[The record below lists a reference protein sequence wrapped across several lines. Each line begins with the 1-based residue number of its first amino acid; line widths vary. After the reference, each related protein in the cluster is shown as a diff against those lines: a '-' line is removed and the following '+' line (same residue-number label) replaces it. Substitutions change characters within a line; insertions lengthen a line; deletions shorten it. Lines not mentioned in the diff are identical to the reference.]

1 MKVYDIISEAPR
13 EPHSRTLAPDA
24 GIDTQL
30 NRHYLPKYTASERAV
45 MSRYVQDSSF
55 INGMMFSKDAAQ
67 HMTDPS
73 MAWAKDVVQQLDTIA
88 QKHVTPADMTVY
100 RGLPVQPNLE
110 KGNSFTSKGFI
121 STSVTPE
128 FAKDWAAMQARGRAR
143 KIEKNPKA
151 FSKFIQPT
159 YSHIMQIT
167 VPKGTPG
174 FFPNSGPQKEWVA
187 PRDSKLTVNPR
198 PQIDHAAKTVTW
210 QANLVSAPRVPILPT
225 QSTASKLVANTVEAS
240 KRLDTPTAIKTLQAT
255 GKVLITAGIVTEIY
269 RGFEQIQSLPPDM
282 PNAEYQKEVEKIV
295 ARLVAEF
302 GLVYVAAL
310 AGSWIAGLAATALIP
325 GLGTIAG
332 AIVGFVAGGAA
343 GYLALNFAG
352 DSVRS
357 IAEKIVA
364 VRTKLVKA

>member
-13 EPHSRTLAPDA
+13 EPHSRPLAPDA

-30 NRHYLPKYTASERAV
+30 NRHYLPKYTAAERAA
-45 MSRYVQDSSF
+45 MNRYVTDSSF
-55 INGMMFSKDAAQ
+55 INGMMFSKDSAQ
-67 HMTDPS
+67 HISNPDNQII
-73 MAWAKDVVQQLDTIA
+73 KDLVQQLDSVA

-110 KGNSFTSKGFI
+110 RGNTFTSKGFM

-128 FAKDWAAMQARGRAR
+128 FAKEWAGSQAHYRS
-143 KIEKNPKA
+143 KKLKKNPKA

-174 FFPNSGPQKEWVA
+174 FYPNSGLQKEWVA
-187 PRDSKLTVNPR
+187 PRDSKLTVNPK

-210 QANLVSAPRVPILPT
+210 KADLVSAPRVPVLPT
-225 QSTASKLVANTVEAS
+225 QTATTKLVANTVEAS
-240 KRLDTPTAIKTLQAT
+240 KRMDTPTAIKALQTT
-255 GKVLITAGIVTEIY
+255 GRVLITAGIVTEVY
-269 RGFEQIQSLPPDM
+269 RGFEQIKSLPAAM
-282 PNAEYQKEVEKIV
+282 PKDDYEKEVEKIV

-310 AGSWIAGLAATALIP
+310 AGSWLAGLAATAVLP
-325 GLGTIAG
+325 GLGTVAG
-332 AIVGFVAGGAA
+332 AVVGFIAGGAA

-352 DSVRS
+352 DSVS
-357 IAEKIVA
+357 AIVDRIVEA
-364 VRTKLVKA
+364 RAKLAKA

>member
-13 EPHSRTLAPDA
+13 EPHSRPLAPDA

-30 NRHYLPKYTASERAV
+30 NRHYLPKYTATERAA

-55 INGMMFSKDAAQ
+55 INGMMFDKNAAQ

-73 MAWAKDVVQQLDTIA
+73 MSWAKDIVQQLDSIA

-110 KGNSFTSKGFI
+110 KGNTFTSKGFM
-121 STSVTPE
+121 STSVTPA
-128 FAKDWAAMQARGRAR
+128 FAKEWASSQAHYRS
-143 KIEKNPKA
+143 KKLKKNPKA
-151 FSKFIQPT
+151 FSNFIEPE

-187 PRDSKLTVNPR
+187 PRDSKLTVNPK
-198 PQIDHAAKTVTW
+198 PNIDHAAKTVTW
-210 QANLVSAPRVPILPT
+210 QADLVSAPRVPILPT
-225 QSTASKLVANTVEAS
+225 QSAASKLVANTVEAS
-240 KRLDTPTAIKTLQAT
+240 KKLDTPTAIKALQST
-255 GKVLITAGIVTEIY
+255 GRVLIAAGIITEVY
-269 RGFEQIQSLPPDM
+269 RGFDQIQSLPANM
-282 PNAEYQKEVEKIV
+282 PKDVYEKEVEKIV
-295 ARLVAEF
+295 AKLVAEF

-310 AGSWIAGLAATALIP
+310 AGAWLAGLAATAVLP
-325 GLGTIAG
+325 GLGTVAG
-332 AIVGFVAGGAA
+332 AVVGFIAGGAA

-352 DSVRS
+352 DSVS
-357 IAEKIVA
+357 AIVDRIVEA
-364 VRTKLVKA
+364 RAKLVKP